1 VTEPLEADVY
11 TSREM
16 RHGGWRMMLRALR
29 PSRGW
34 IAVGVTAALL
44 WTVAKVSIPLLAQ
57 RAIDHGIE
65 TYRPAV
71 LVRWGLVIFAVTLV
85 VAVCTAGRR
94 YAAFFISLRA
104 EADLRRELFA
114 HLQRLHFGYHDRA
127 QTGQLMARANTD
139 LRQIQLF
146 LVFLPVA
153 GANVVMV
160 LGVAGVLFSIDPKL
174 AVVSLAALPFLNLA
188 ATRFSTRLHPLS
200 ADLQQSLA
208 DVSGV
213 VEETLSGIR
222 VVKGFGSES
231 IQNRHMHGAA
241 VTVFDKAMG
250 IARLRA
256 SFTPLIDLLPT
267 VGLIATLYV
276 GGHEVLD
283 HHLTIGQLI
292 AFNFYILQLIFPLR
306 LTAFLVAAASR
317 ASASAARVYA
327 VLSTAPAIVNIH
339 DARRPV
345 DGAGEVRFEGVRF
358 GYGGDRS
365 VLDGL
370 DLVVRGGEALALV
383 GPTGCGKSTV
393 ARLIPRF
400 YDVDAGSVLLDGVD
414 VRILEL
420 SELRRSVGIVF
431 EDTFL
436 FGDSV
441 RTNIAFADPE
451 APFALVERAAR
462 LAGADEFIRELPD
475 GYDTVLG
482 ERGFSLSGGQRQ
494 RIAIARAIFA
504 DPRVLV
510 LDDATSSVDP
520 TKEHEIRAAMREVM
534 QGRTTL
540 IIAHRP
546 ATVAL
551 ADRVVLLGDNGRVV
565 ATGTHEDLLATS
577 ERYRQVLAE
586 GERRSAG
593 QDAAA
598 ESEATA

>member
-1 VTEPLEADVY
+1 MAEIVDEDAPA
-11 TSREM
+11 SREM
-16 RHGGWRMMLRALR
+16 RHGGWRMMRRALR
-29 PSRGW
+29 PSRAW
-34 IAVGVTAALL
+34 IVVGVLSALL

-57 RAIDHGIE
+57 QAIDHGIQ
-65 TYRPAV
+65 TYRPGV
-71 LVRWGLVIFAVTLV
+71 LLKWGAIIFGVTIV
-85 VAVCTAGRR
+85 VAVCTSLRR

-104 EADLRRELFA
+104 EADLRRDLFA
-114 HLQRLHFGYHDRA
+114 HLQRLHFAYHDRA

-160 LGVAGVLFSIDPKL
+160 LGVAAVLFSIDAKL
-174 AVVSLAALPFLNLA
+174 ALVSLAALPFLNIA
-188 ATRFSTRLHPLS
+188 ATRFSTRLHPES
-200 ADLQQSLA
+200 AALQQSLA
-208 DVSGV
+208 DVSGL

-222 VVKGFGSES
+222 VVKGFGSEA
-231 IQNRHMHGAA
+231 IQERRMKAA
-241 VTVFDKAMG
+241 AATVFGRAME

-256 SFTPLIDLLPT
+256 AFTPLIDLLPT

-276 GGHEVLD
+276 GGHEVLR
-283 HHLTIGQLI
+283 HKLTIGQLI

-327 VLSTAPAIVNIH
+327 VLSTAPEIVDRP
-339 DARRPV
+339 DARRPQP
-345 DGAGEVRFEGVRF
+345 GPGEVRFERVRF
-358 GYGGDRS
+358 GYGGDRM

-400 YDVDAGSVLLDGVD
+400 YDVDDGAVLLDGVD
-414 VRILEL
+414 VRSLRL
-420 SELRRSVGIVF
+420 GELRRSVGLVF

-441 RTNIAFADPE
+441 RTNIAFADPD
-451 APFALVERAAR
+451 APQAQVERAAR
-462 LAGADEFIRELPD
+462 LAGADDFIRELPD

-551 ADRVVLLGDNGRVV
+551 ADRVVLLGEGGRVV
-565 ATGTHEDLLATS
+565 ATGTHEELLQTS
-577 ERYRQVLAE
+577 PQYRQVLAE
-586 GERRSAG
+586 GARHAPAVSDPVVN
-593 QDAAA
+593 Q
-598 ESEATA
+598 